1 MRARGCATEQ
11 TEKSQSSNASRNKEE
26 RVEKSRGGWKKS
38 RSQLRHWNER
48 NSQPYLWFEDRYMP
62 DTIARLECFG
72 EMYGAKNCKTYWRNR
87 LRMDNGALKV

>member
-1 MRARGCATEQ
+1 ML
-11 TEKSQSSNASRNKEE
+11 QSKPKKVSHPTRLEVKKKELKRVGEDGRN
-26 RVEKSRGGWKKS
+26 S

-87 LRMDNGALKV
+87 PRMDNGALKA